1 MLLLEPNTSEV
12 IVNQDNN
19 KSPSSIA
26 GNSTMLGWLGVLPFL
41 LALAGVLMG
50 YEEVGLPMFIG
61 YSAVILS
68 FLGGVRWAQALAGQL
83 PKQDFLYSV
92 IPSLLAWVCL
102 LLRPE
107 VALVGLALGFA
118 GTAYLDIS
126 GRPLN
131 APIAFITLRLRL
143 SLAVISLHFAVLC
156 TLSFIN

>member
-1 MLLLEPNTSEV
+1 M
-12 IVNQDNN
+12 NQDNN
-19 KSPSSIA
+19 ISSQRIP
-26 GNSTMLGWLGVLPFL
+26 GNWGMLGWLGVLPFL
-41 LALAGVLMG
+41 LAWAAVFTG
-50 YEEVGLPMFIG
+50 YEKVGLPLFIG

-68 FLGGVRWAQALAGQL
+68 FLGGIRWAQALAGQL

-102 LLRPE
+102 QLRPE
-107 VALVGLALGFA
+107 LALVGLALGFA
-118 GTAYLDIS
+118 GTAYLDTS

>member
-1 MLLLEPNTSEV
+1 M
-12 IVNQDNN
+12 NQDSNN
-19 KSPSSIA
+19 SSQGMP

-41 LALAGVLMG
+41 LAWAGIATG
-50 YEEVGLPMFIG
+50 YAEIGLTGFIAYG
-61 YSAVILS
+61 AVILS
-68 FLGGVRWAQALAGQL
+68 FLGGIRWAQALAGQL

-92 IPSLLAWVCL
+92 IPSLLAWACL

-126 GRPLN
+126 GRPLH
-131 APIAFITLRLRL
+131 APKAFITLRLRL

>member
-1 MLLLEPNTSEV
+1 M
-12 IVNQDNN
+12 NQDNN
-19 KSPSSIA
+19 ISSQ
-26 GNSTMLGWLGVLPFL
+26 GVPRNSTMLGWFGVLPFL
-41 LALAGVLMG
+41 LAWAGVSMG
-50 YEEVGLPMFIG
+50 HEKIGLPLFIA

-68 FLGGVRWAQALAGQL
+68 FLGGIRWAQALAGHL

-102 LLRPE
+102 MLRPE
-107 VALVGLALGFA
+107 FALVGLALGFA

-126 GRPLN
+126 GRPLY
-131 APIAFITLRLRL
+131 APRAFITLRLRL